1 MKKLFNL
8 ALFGAI
14 ALTGA
19 FGFSS
24 CSSSNDEVID
34 NPNYDPETNTVK
46 TEFTL
51 SLPNYFGSSTRQ
63 TATVAQTTG
72 NFRGM
77 QNMVLIP
84 FNATTISDGTEPWK
98 GKVYNLGTIGTTS
111 TDADYWDKETQ
122 KAKVY
127 RSLDVPIE
135 TNRFIFYGQS
145 KVSGTEVTD
154 KFNDGVINPP
164 TSGYSGAIS
173 TYNFTLQPIL
183 TSYSFDSDT
192 KGKAICSYLK
202 AIRVTTTG
210 ISSTALISL
219 LNSFLPKAASSASV
233 QAAVDALWKQVIAI
247 PGLSDADKNTIKGR
261 IEGTSNSNA
270 TIDADN
276 NVTLNAVNLTGYPAN
291 LYLPDGAVAI
301 SWTDPTNPAIN
312 ASDMIDTTPLTNY
325 VYPAALY
332 YRANSTIG
340 VSDKDKVSEKY
351 EALTWDQ
358 ILASTDATGPTYTW
372 NASVSANTRSIA
384 LHDQIQYAVGR
395 LDLSIK
401 AKYGTL
407 YDRDGTAVTVDA
419 TNGFRVSAVLVG
431 GQKDVGYDFT
441 PKGTTSYTI
450 YDNVMNN
457 NNVAAKVDG
466 ESAPSGG
473 VNHTLVLET
482 AATPQE
488 VKVAVEMTNNTET
501 AFMGKDG
508 IVPIGGKF
516 YLVGSLK
523 LGTSGNVTS
532 GSNNKIFE
540 QDVITKAV
548 LTITQGKAA
557 ASLGDGEKNTTGLG
571 AAYNVLPDLTVSN
584 LEVAFSVNL
593 EWQTGLT
600 FEVGL

>member
-1 MKKLFNL
+1 MKKYSIYAFMS
-8 ALFGAI
+8 AI

-19 FGFSS
+19 VGFSS
-24 CSSSNDEVID
+24 CSSSSDEIIN
-34 NPNYDPETNTVK
+34 NPDYNPETNMVK

-77 QNMVLIP
+77 QDMVLIP
-84 FNATTISDGTEPWK
+84 FKAETISDETTPWK
-98 GKVYNLGTIGTTS
+98 EKVYNLGVI
-111 TDADYWDKETQ
+111 DATPETENYWDNETQ

-127 RSLDVPIE
+127 RNLDVPIE
-135 TNRFIFYGQS
+135 TNRFIFYGQA
-145 KVSGTEVTD
+145 KVSGTAVTD
-154 KFNDGVINPP
+154 KFSDGVINPP
-164 TSGYSGAIS
+164 TSGYAGAIS
-173 TYNFTLQPIL
+173 TYNFTLQPIQS
-183 TSYSFDSDT
+183 SYTFSETGDA
-192 KGKAICSYLK
+192 KGWAICQYLK
-202 AIRVTTTG
+202 AIRVTTG

-219 LNSFLPKAASSASV
+219 LNSFQPKAASSASV

-247 PGLSDADKNTIKGR
+247 PGLSDADKNTIEGR

-351 EALTWDQ
+351 EELTWNQ
-358 ILASTDATGPTYTW
+358 ILASTTADGPTYTW
-372 NASVSANTRSIA
+372 NASVGANTRSIA

-401 AKYGTL
+401 AKDGTL
-407 YDRDGTAVTVDA
+407 YDRDGTTVNVNTTD
-419 TNGFRVSAVLVG
+419 GFLVSAVLVG

-441 PKGTTSYTI
+441 PKGATSYTI
-450 YDNVMNN
+450 YDNVMNGTI
-457 NNVAAKVDG
+457 AAKADAAVG
-466 ESAPSGG
+466 T
-473 VNHTLVLET
+473 NHTLVLET
-482 AATPQE
+482 AATTQE

-508 IVPIGGKF
+508 IVPIDGKF

-523 LGTSGNVTS
+523 LGTGGNVTS

-557 ASLGDGEKNTTGLG
+557 GSLADGEKNTTGLG

-584 LEVAFSVNL
+584 LEVAFSVDL
-593 EWQTGLT
+593 SWQDGLT
-600 FEVGL
+600 FGVDL